1 MYTTPHTHLP
11 GRSVRDLLAAL
22 LAAVLGIA
30 TLSTGHAALPAP
42 TGKVLLRISGAI
54 AEPNVGNEA
63 HLDLALLQSLPTA
76 EFTTTTPWSGD
87 DLLTFRG
94 VRIDA
99 LLEAVGADPMATFTA
114 NALDKYSA
122 VFGGV
127 DVVRYPVIIAYEENG
142 SSISV
147 RQLGP
152 LRIMFPFDDYPEL
165 LNTGNHTMSVWQL
178 IEMVVH

>member
-1 MYTTPHTHLP
+1 MPFSPRTGSPV
-11 GRSVRDLLAAL
+11 RSCRHALAAL
-22 LAAVLGIA
+22 LAATLTIA
-30 TLSTGHAALPAP
+30 SLPGALAALPAP
-42 TGKVLLRISGAI
+42 TGKVLLRITGNVG
-54 AEPNVGNEA
+54 EPNVGDEA
-63 HLDLALLQSLPTA
+63 HLDLALLQSLPAA

-87 DLLTFRG
+87 DILTFKG

-99 LLEAVGADPMATFTA
+99 LLEAVGVDPMAEFTA

-127 DVVRYPVIIAYEENG
+127 DVVTYPVIIAYEENG
-142 SSISV
+142 SLISV

-152 LRIMFPFDDYPEL
+152 LRIMFPFDDHPEL

-178 IEMVVH
+178 LEMNIH